1 MLDDGA
7 TTHHVD
13 KLTAVTNSEHRHF
26 RIDRGEKFFLALES
40 FFGDGFGFRMI
51 RFAPIACVDIVS
63 AGDEETIEGFGER
76 GRIGLRRN
84 EHGNTTGIGD
94 DLRVV
99 PVKRKLAP
107 RARVFEIAG
116 DVNRYTD
123 EGLHLM
129 RVEGKDHA
137 VTRVEMVST
146 FFFT

>member
-13 KLTAVTNSEHRHF
+13 KLTTVTNSEHGHF
-26 RIDRGEKFFLALES
+26 RIDCGEEFLLAFES
-40 FFGDGFGFRMI
+40 FFGDGFRFGMI

-63 AGDEETIEGFGER
+63 AGDEETIERFGER
-76 GRIGLRRN
+76 GWISLRRN

-107 RARVFEIAG
+107 GARVFEIAG
-116 DVNRYTD
+116 DVHGYTD
-123 EGLHLM
+123 EW
-129 RVEGKDHA
+129 
-137 VTRVEMVST
+137 
-146 FFFT
+146 